1 MVERAKQYAQDNG
14 NMTYIECSS
23 KSSHN
28 IKQIFKTMAREI
40 WEDSLRQME
49 EDSLLKMSQRSMSM
63 MSTDLTLKE
72 SININ
77 DKRKPKDKNKKCC

>member
-1 MVERAKQYAQDNG
+1 
-14 NMTYIECSS
+14 
-23 KSSHN
+23 
-28 IKQIFKTMAREI
+28 MAREI